1 MSKKVADYI
10 TDCLRALDRLKD
22 GEGALGDRI
31 RGIHRYW
38 EALWGGAV
46 PPGER
51 IFAAF
56 ISNDTETQEPT
67 DLWYFSEHRC
77 LVAQKFASEQ
87 MDVLI
92 FPFKAGLRRIR
103 ITKNYD
109 QKSQVG
115 SKIAVGLWF
124 DDESEGVIEAS
135 DANCVPLETLLT
147 EVLIPKLQS

>member
-56 ISNDTETQEPT
+56 ISNDAETQEPT

-77 LVAQKFASEQ
+77 LVA
-87 MDVLI
+87 
-92 FPFKAGLRRIR
+92 
-103 ITKNYD
+103 D